1 MESFC
6 KPELQV
12 LLRYHACTHTSQAT
26 LELFCVALAL
36 SSACLLEIGVK
47 HSSDGYSLLCTH
59 TSVPPP
65 GILGVVT
72 EVTMRIR
79 PGPEVRKYGSVVF
92 PTFEPG
98 VAFIREVA
106 RQVRILLCVLS
117 SILVLV

>member
-1 MESFC
+1 MFGGSVVFYTESSGSHF
-6 KPELQV
+6 
-12 LLRYHACTHTSQAT
+12 THTSQAT
-26 LELFCVALAL
+26 VELICVALAL

-47 HSSDGYSLLCTH
+47 HSSDGDSLLCTH
-59 TSVPPP
+59 TSVPPL

-79 PGPEVRKYGSVVF
+79 PVPEVRKYGSVVF

-106 RQVRILLCVLS
+106 RQVRTFCCVCFLPYS
-117 SILVLV
+117 C